1 MPFDFYVCKDLT
13 EPFILGLDFLQK
25 QQCVVD
31 YKQKV
36 LKARDVT
43 LHLTKGLN
51 PMSSYDGS
59 VVNTLKLPPWAEIM
73 LLCKIIG
80 HEFSDG

>member
-1 MPFDFYVCKDLT
+1 MYVCKNLT

-36 LKARDVT
+36 LKAGDVT
-43 LHLTKGLN
+43 LHLTKRLS
-51 PMSSYDGS
+51 PSSSFDASLVEGCVRKNQGYRKE
-59 VVNTLKLPPWAEIM
+59 T
-73 LLCKIIG
+73 
-80 HEFSDG
+80 